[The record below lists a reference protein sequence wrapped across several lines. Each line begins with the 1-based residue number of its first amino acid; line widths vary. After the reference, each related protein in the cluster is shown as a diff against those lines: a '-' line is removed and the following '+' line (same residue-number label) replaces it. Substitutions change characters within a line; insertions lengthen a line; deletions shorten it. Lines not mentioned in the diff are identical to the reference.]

1 MPVGNNLIVLI
12 FVVCLVGQVL
22 TAEEND
28 SDAEVLAGHSYHG
41 EAFNE
46 GPRTKPFLMKG
57 LGQAKFPISTDNSE
71 AQEFFNQGIDQLH
84 GFWYFEAE
92 RSFRQVSLLDPDC
105 AMAYWGLTMAN
116 VNNEERATE
125 FIKQAVEK
133 SKLEDRD
140 VTEREKLYVEALE
153 AYYDEKT
160 KDKKKRAEKFVKN
173 LEKLILKY
181 PDDIEAKA
189 FLACQVWKNKGEGL
203 DINCYVGVNSI
214 LDDVFEQNP
223 EHPAHHY
230 RIHLWDYENAE
241 VALQSAAKCGPALPD
256 IAHMWHM
263 PGHIYSRLKRYEDAV
278 YQQEA
283 SARVDHRNMI
293 RDWVLPDQIHN
304 FAHNNEWCIRNL
316 IHVGRISDA
325 VDLATNMISLPRH
338 PKYNTLDENGS
349 GRYGRQRLF
358 QVFNTYEMWDDLIN
372 ACESFVGEESEE
384 VAANAKRLRFLGR
397 AYFRTGQ
404 ESAGKDI
411 RQRLETMSEE
421 LAAEKEKLIAECRTK
436 EDSAAD
442 RQGKFVAW
450 AGNRIGWSQ
459 NVQRKFENNMRR
471 AARAQKRK
479 AIEEASKDVDDQI
492 NVVDRA
498 IDEMLGHELVL
509 QEQFLKAVKKLK
521 AAGQVDAIYR
531 AYLRHQGGETDEAI
545 EAAKKYVEGHESE
558 VQPKAMLTWLL
569 WEAGLQDQA
578 KESLLELAKI
588 SASMETDA
596 DFFARLD
603 PVIQFAGDDFAWR
616 RENEL
621 ADDLGDRPD
630 LETLGPFRWQPVA
643 APDWQLLDSDDQP
656 VSLSQFDGKPVIVIF
671 YLGHGCLHC
680 AEQLQAF
687 APKMDEF
694 LDSGIELV
702 AISSDKREGLKK
714 SIDSYGSEPLP
725 IRLLANSEL
734 SVFKKYHAY
743 DEFEEQPLHGTFLI
757 DQHGKIRWQDISY
770 EPFMDPDFLL
780 AESERLL
787 NQSTG
792 MTSAQ

>member
-1 MPVGNNLIVLI
+1 
-12 FVVCLVGQVL
+12 
-22 TAEEND
+22 
-28 SDAEVLAGHSYHG
+28 
-41 EAFNE
+41 
-46 GPRTKPFLMKG
+46 
-57 LGQAKFPISTDNSE
+57 
-71 AQEFFNQGIDQLH
+71 
-84 GFWYFEAE
+84 
-92 RSFRQVSLLDPDC
+92 
-105 AMAYWGLTMAN
+105 
-116 VNNEERATE
+116 
-125 FIKQAVEK
+125 
-133 SKLEDRD
+133 
-140 VTEREKLYVEALE
+140 
-153 AYYDEKT
+153 
-160 KDKKKRAEKFVKN
+160 
-173 LEKLILKY
+173 
-181 PDDIEAKA
+181 
-189 FLACQVWKNKGEGL
+189 
-203 DINCYVGVNSI
+203 
-214 LDDVFEQNP
+214 
-223 EHPAHHY
+223 
-230 RIHLWDYENAE
+230 
-241 VALQSAAKCGPALPD
+241 
-256 IAHMWHM
+256 
-263 PGHIYSRLKRYEDAV
+263 
-278 YQQEA
+278 
-283 SARVDHRNMI
+283 
-293 RDWVLPDQIHN
+293 
-304 FAHNNEWCIRNL
+304 
-316 IHVGRISDA
+316 
-325 VDLATNMISLPRH
+325 
-338 PKYNTLDENGS
+338 
-349 GRYGRQRLF
+349 
-358 QVFNTYEMWDDLIN
+358 MWDDLIN

-479 AIEEASKDVDDQI
+479 SIEEASKDVDDQI